1 MSQHKASRGRTR
13 FMPFLVVLGVLLA
26 ALTALLAA
34 PARSSGPPR
43 DSSKAESLRDIEL
56 TRLRAL
62 VDADMAVAS
71 PLHAESFQVVNP
83 AGFLL
88 TREEY
93 LAAVAAGDIDYLVFE
108 PVSEI
113 DVHQYG
119 QAAVLTYQSKID
131 IVVAGL
137 GRLTHEAW
145 HTYLYEKHQGRWQ
158 VVWEQATAVGGFPP
172 PSG

>member
-1 MSQHKASRGRTR
+1 MG
-13 FMPFLVVLGVLLA
+13 
-26 ALTALLAA
+26 
-34 PARSSGPPR
+34 
-43 DSSKAESLRDIEL
+43 L

-88 TREEY
+88 TRRGVPRRRCSRRHR
-93 LAAVAAGDIDYLVFE
+93 LPVIK